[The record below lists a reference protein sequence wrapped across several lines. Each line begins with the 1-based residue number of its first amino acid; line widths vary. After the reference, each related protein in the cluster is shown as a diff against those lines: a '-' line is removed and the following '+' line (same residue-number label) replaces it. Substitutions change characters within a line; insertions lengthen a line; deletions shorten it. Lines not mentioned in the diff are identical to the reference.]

1 MILDRATV
9 RNLELLE
16 TLYDKNIQGSLLGV
30 LDKTETAMGGRLL
43 KRYILQPLTDPE
55 EINLRLDGV
64 EALVNDRDLLDL
76 VSSSLRKIYDFE
88 RLSAR
93 VSSGRANAKD
103 LTALKVTL
111 QALPELHRAL
121 KSSNSKLL
129 SEIDSQLGDFE
140 ELADSIDRAVVD
152 DPPFLITEG
161 ADGYKD
167 PESRIQQGLRLLH
180 RCEQVGH
187 R

>member
-1 MILDRATV
+1 M
-9 RNLELLE
+9 
-16 TLYDKNIQGSLLGV
+16 
-30 LDKTETAMGGRLL
+30 
-43 KRYILQPLTDPE
+43 
-55 EINLRLDGV
+55 
-64 EALVNDRDLLDL
+64 DL

-140 ELADSIDRAVVD
+140 ELADSIRQ
-152 DPPFLITEG
+152 G
-161 ADGYKD
+161 S
-167 PESRIQQGLRLLH
+167 SR
-180 RCEQVGH
+180 
-187 R
+187 